1 MAFLEA
7 DKNSMQSFSAFA
19 DVMKRFKKLFTP
31 GKLEMIQVLRV
42 NFCYIELGPVDW
54 CTFCYRKLRL
64 RVSDFFVV
72 KWFNFEEPL
81 HNLWT
86 QDQPALGV
94 RNFRAKELF
103 SGE

>member
-42 NFCYIELGPVDW
+42 NFCYIELGPVD
-54 CTFCYRKLRL
+54 
-64 RVSDFFVV
+64 
-72 KWFNFEEPL
+72 
-81 HNLWT
+81 
-86 QDQPALGV
+86 
-94 RNFRAKELF
+94 
-103 SGE
+103 